1 MIDST
6 KRHENRCVGGP
17 GHGRTEYTHVWSLRR
32 TGIDFRSILCRFCV
46 RFLLS
51 YNLYTTRTPGR
62 TAASPLQ
69 TDICHPAN
77 QRIARSLPTR
87 TIFLSAIQSVVL
99 SVCRF
104 VRKSFR
110 HNLLIGAIRPADH
123 DGTIRFA
130 SNRPVRP
137 LQVFLIFTVSKKWS
151 S

>member
-32 TGIDFRSILCRFCV
+32 TCIDFRSILCRFCV
-46 RFLLS
+46 CFLLS

-87 TIFLSAIQSVVL
+87 TIFLSASLPVCL
-99 SVCRF
+99 SAGL
-104 VRKSFR
+104 SANTFR

>member
-1 MIDST
+1 MKIESRVPQAMDNPMPPAFGRMDALRGSSVEITEMIDST

-46 RFLLS
+46 CFLLS

-87 TIFLSAIQSVVL
+87 TIFLSFCQSVVL
-99 SVCRF
+99 PVCQF
-104 VRKSFR
+104 AGLSAKVF
-110 HNLLIGAIRPADH
+110 AI
-123 DGTIRFA
+123 I
-130 SNRPVRP
+130 
-137 LQVFLIFTVSKKWS
+137 S